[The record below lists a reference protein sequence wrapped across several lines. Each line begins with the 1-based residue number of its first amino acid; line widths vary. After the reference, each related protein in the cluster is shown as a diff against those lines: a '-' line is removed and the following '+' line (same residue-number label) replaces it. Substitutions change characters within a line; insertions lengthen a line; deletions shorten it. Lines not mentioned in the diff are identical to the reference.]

1 MTWAGGYALPVPRTA
16 TCLELALP
24 AVPASVRRA
33 REAVGEA
40 VASAVGDHR
49 LADDVRLCVSEAV
62 SNVVRHAYD
71 GARRGGAE
79 IVVEREDAELK
90 VVVRD
95 TGKGVTPGKRAKS
108 GGFGLKIID
117 KLTSTV
123 TFTSKPDAGTEVRM
137 VFPIGGD
144 SHPYER

>member
-1 MTWAGGYALPVPRTA
+1 MPRSA

-24 AVPASVRRA
+24 ADSTSVRRA

-40 VASAVGDHR
+40 VRKVGGDRR

-62 SNVVRHAYD
+62 SNVVRHAYAGVRS
-71 GARRGGAE
+71 GAAE
-79 IVVEREDAELK
+79 IVVERENNELS

-95 TGKGVTPGKRAKS
+95 SGKGATPAKRAKS

-117 KLTSTV
+117 KLTSAY
-123 TFTSKPDAGTEVRM
+123 TFESKPDAGTEVRM
-137 VFPIGGD
+137 VFPIGD
-144 SHPYER
+144 HSRPDDR

>member
-24 AVPASVRRA
+24 AVPTSIRRA

-40 VASAVGDHR
+40 VASAGGDHR

-62 SNVVRHAYD
+62 SNVVRHAYV
-71 GARRGGAE
+71 GGSRSEAE
-79 IVVEREDAELK
+79 IVVEREEGELK

-117 KLTSTV
+117 KLTTRYS
-123 TFTSKPDAGTEVRM
+123 FRSKPSMGTEVRM
-137 VFPIGGD
+137 VFRLGD
-144 SHPYER
+144 RARPDDR